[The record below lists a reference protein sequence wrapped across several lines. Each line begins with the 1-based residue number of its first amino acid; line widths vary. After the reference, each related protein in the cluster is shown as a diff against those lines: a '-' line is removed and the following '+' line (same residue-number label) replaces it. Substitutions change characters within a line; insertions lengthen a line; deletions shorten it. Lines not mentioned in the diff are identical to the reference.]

1 MKRLFSFAAA
11 GLVAAG
17 AYSVYQGFADK
28 PVARAAAA
36 PMVASDRPVVAP
48 GRVEPQSEE
57 VLVSAEIDGKLA
69 AVRVEEGDV
78 VRKGQVIATMMNGDF
93 AARVRL
99 AEAAVAERQAEL
111 ARLRNGARTQ
121 ERSEANAF
129 ADEARAVL
137 EQARSER
144 ERRRMLLDRGAIS
157 RSEFESA
164 DREFNVARARLE
176 ATKQRASLVS
186 ADTRTEDIQRAEAE
200 VRSAEARVEE
210 ARALLAK
217 TAIVAP
223 INGVVLRK
231 HKRSGESVSLQS
243 GTPVVTLGDVR
254 RLRVRVDVDET
265 DVARVAVGQRVVVR
279 AAAYGAKEFGGVV
292 TRVGGILGKK
302 NIRTDEPV
310 ERVDT
315 KVLETLV
322 DLDQGVELPVG
333 LRVDA
338 RIETR

>member
-1 MKRLFSFAAA
+1 MKRIFSLAAA
-11 GLVAAG
+11 GLVAVGTYA
-17 AYSVYQGFADK
+17 VYQGFAEK
-28 PVARAAAA
+28 PAARAATV
-36 PMVASDRPVVAP
+36 VAGDRPVVAP
-48 GRVEPQSEE
+48 GRVEPLSEE
-57 VLVSAEIDGKLA
+57 VLVAAELDGKLA
-69 AVRVEEGDV
+69 SVRVEEGDL
-78 VRKGQVIATMMNGDF
+78 VRKGQVIATLMNGDF

-121 ERSEANAF
+121 ERREADAF
-129 ADEARAVL
+129 AEEARAVL

-157 RSEFESA
+157 RSEFETA

-176 ATKQRASLVS
+176 ATKQRASLVN
-186 ADTRTEDIQRAEAE
+186 ADTRAEDIQRAEAE

-210 ARALLAK
+210 ARAMLAK
-217 TAIVAP
+217 TAIVSP
-223 INGVVLRK
+223 IDGVVLRK
-231 HKRSGESVSLQS
+231 HKRSGESVSLQN
-243 GTPVVTLGDVR
+243 GTPVATLGDVK

-279 AAAYGAKEFGGVV
+279 AAAYGDKEFGGVV

-322 DLDQGVELPVG
+322 ELDRGVELPVG

>member
-1 MKRLFSFAAA
+1 MKRAFSLAAA
-11 GLVAAG
+11 GLIGAG
-17 AYSVYQGFADK
+17 LYAVIGGLAEK

-36 PMVASDRPVVAP
+36 PVVASDRPVVAP
-48 GRVEPQSEE
+48 GRVEPVSEE

-69 AVRVEEGDV
+69 AVRVEEGDA
-78 VRKGQVIATMMNGDF
+78 VRKGQVIASLMNGDF

-121 ERSEANAF
+121 ERREADAF

-137 EQARSER
+137 EQAGSER
-144 ERRRMLLDRGAIS
+144 ERRRTLLDRGAIS
-157 RSEFESA
+157 RSEFELA

-186 ADTRTEDIQRAEAE
+186 ADTRAEEIQRAEAE

-217 TAIVAP
+217 TAIVSP
-223 INGVVLRK
+223 IDGVVLRK
-231 HKRSGESVSLQS
+231 HKRGGESVSLQS

-254 RLRVRVDVDET
+254 KLRVRVDVDET
-265 DVARVAVGQRVVVR
+265 DVARVAVGQRVVVK

-302 NIRTDEPV
+302 NIRTDEPA

-322 DLDQGVELPVG
+322 AMDPGVELPVG